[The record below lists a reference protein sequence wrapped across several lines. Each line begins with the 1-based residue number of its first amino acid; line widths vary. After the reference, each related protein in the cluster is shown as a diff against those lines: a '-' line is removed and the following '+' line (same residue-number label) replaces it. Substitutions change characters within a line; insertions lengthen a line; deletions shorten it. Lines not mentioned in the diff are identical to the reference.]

1 MDIPEFSGSLT
12 TYGRRS
18 RAITPSDTVDLPNG
32 PVKSLIV
39 TADGDVSFLPV
50 DNPDD
55 DPVTITGLS
64 VGNDVPFIIRRV
76 LATGT
81 TATVRT
87 IED

>member
-1 MDIPEFSGSLT
+1 MDISEFGTSLT

-18 RAITPSDTVDLPNG
+18 RAVTPNNDADLPNG
-32 PVKSLIV
+32 PAKSLIV
-39 TADGDVSFLPV
+39 TVAGDVSFLPV
-50 DNPDD
+50 DNPDN
-55 DPVTITGLS
+55 DPVTLTGLS
-64 VGNDVPFIIRRV
+64 VGNDVPFIVRRV